1 MSFVYKYMSTKTFT
15 WTIFDVD
22 NQSTIGVCDDYKEAT
37 VLCDKANEK
46 SNEIRTAVVIPSI
59 EL

>member
-15 WTIFDVD
+15 WTVFDVD
-22 NQSTIGVCDDYKEAT
+22 NQATIGVCDDYNEAT
-37 VLCDKANEK
+37 ALCDKTNEK
-46 SNEIRTAVVIPSI
+46 ANEIRNAVVIPSI